1 MDIVLPPDVGC
12 RAGFIPA
19 LNAVLAQD
27 AGPSTDWR
35 RTGLSAT
42 FPLAG
47 MSSLCVSMMMLLLV
61 APAGPTATNAG
72 APAETTRPAASSD
85 RAERTARAAE
95 FFEGGRYVEA
105 ALEFEALRRDY
116 PDEPS
121 ILFNAAASRDAA
133 GHFAHAVA
141 YVREYLGRTDIGP
154 DDRKQGEEQ
163 LAEAARKVTPVTVTV
178 TLPLEGPQTVTVVAR
193 HVSSSPADLRP
204 ELSFPLPNP
213 RQSLKLELD
222 PGAWSVRVEGSSYQS
237 AEQQVAVGSAPL
249 AISLRPV
256 LAPVVRPEPPQ
267 ARMVPP
273 EVVKGTARGL
283 YIGGGA
289 MAAVGLGLIG
299 GGVGM
304 IHGQRVKAC
313 DDPTLADCR
322 RRFASAFVV
331 RNVGSTLLGA
341 GAGLAASAL
350 VWRANDARQRM
361 IAWSALAAVGG
372 VGLILGE
379 VMVVRG
385 SIPFSRDNTN
395 PEGTL
400 AGWSEHWR
408 EHRHSALPALGA
420 TLRGL
425 GVGLLAGAV
434 TGLIVQR
441 KHLGPGGARAIRV
454 DPSAGPGHTGIVLS
468 GRF

>member
-1 MDIVLPPDVGC
+1 
-12 RAGFIPA
+12 
-19 LNAVLAQD
+19 
-27 AGPSTDWR
+27 
-35 RTGLSAT
+35 
-42 FPLAG
+42 

-85 RAERTARAAE
+85 RAERTTQAAD

-105 ALEFEALRRDY
+105 ALEFEALRRDH

-121 ILFNAAASRDAA
+121 LLFNAAASRDAA

-141 YVREYLGRTDIGP
+141 YVREYLARTDIGP

-163 LAEAARKVTPVTVTV
+163 LEEAVRKVTPVTVTV
-178 TLPLEGPQTVTVVAR
+178 TLPLEGPQTVSVVAR
-193 HVSSSPADLRP
+193 HVSKSPADLRP
-204 ELSFPLPNP
+204 ELSFPLTNP
-213 RQSLKLELD
+213 RQPLKLELD
-222 PGAWSVRVEGSSYQS
+222 PGAWVVRVEGSGYQS
-237 AEQQVAVGSAPL
+237 AEQQIAVGSAPL
-249 AISLRPV
+249 AISLRPE
-256 LAPVVRPEPPQ
+256 LAPVVRPEAPQ

-273 EVVKGTARGL
+273 KVVKDAARGL
-283 YIGGGA
+283 YISGGA
-289 MAAVGLGLIG
+289 VAAVGLGLIG

-304 IHGQRVKAC
+304 IHGQRVKTC

-322 RRFASAFVV
+322 RRFANAFVV
-331 RNVGSTLLGA
+331 RNVGATLLGA

-372 VGLILGE
+372 VGFILGE
-379 VMVVRG
+379 VLAVRG
-385 SIPFSRDNTN
+385 PIPFSRDNTN
-395 PEGTL
+395 PEATL

-420 TLRGL
+420 TVRGL

-454 DPSAGPGHTGIVLS
+454 DPSTGPGHTGIVLS
-468 GRF
+468 GKF